1 MIILNSPLNSKN
13 KKMKITLSIV
23 TFIIIIVLS
32 VLGYLYNSLGK
43 FNTVKLPSSNEELGI
58 GKVASEDNNEEI
70 VKNNEYL
77 NGGTATSYESDNSIL
92 NIALFGVDIGREKTD
107 PPHSDSII
115 IATIDKKHNKL
126 KLTSIMRDT
135 YVNVSGHGR
144 TKINEAYTYGGPL
157 LAIKTLNENFGF
169 DIKNYVTV
177 NFFSLEKVIDVLGG
191 VEITIKDYEI
201 AQINEWII
209 ETAKI
214 EGKSAPTISQPGTYR
229 LSGLQAVAYSR
240 IRKVG
245 DGDFERTERQRR
257 VLTQLFKELQ
267 IKGIYKYPT
276 IASEVFPLIET
287 SLTKSDIINAGAF
300 IVSSGI
306 SNIEQQR
313 FPLDG
318 YCKGETINSIW
329 YLVPKPNLSVT
340 SKQLRDYIYEDIKP
354 KSKQPLF

>member
-1 MIILNSPLNSKN
+1 MIILSSPLKSKN
-13 KKMKITLSIV
+13 KKLKIALFIIA
-23 TFIIIIVLS
+23 FIIIIVLS
-32 VLGYLYNSLGK
+32 VLGYLYNSLDK

-58 GKVASEDNNEEI
+58 GKVTSDDNNEEI

-77 NGGTATSYESDNSIL
+77 NGGTTTGYESDNSIL
-92 NIALFGVDIGREKTD
+92 NIALFGIDIGREKTD

-115 IATIDKKHNKL
+115 IATIDKQHNKI

-135 YVNVSGHGR
+135 YVNVSGHGK

-157 LAIKTLNENFGF
+157 LAIKTLNENFGL

-209 ETAKI
+209 EAAKI

-229 LSGLQAVAYSR
+229 LNGLQAVAYSR

-257 VLTQLFKELQ
+257 VLTELFKELQ
-267 IKGIYKYPT
+267 IKDIYKYPT

-287 SLTKSDIINAGAF
+287 SLTKSDIINAGTF

-318 YCKGETINSIW
+318 YCKGEIINSIW

>member
-1 MIILNSPLNSKN
+1 MIILSSHLNSKS
-13 KKMKITLSIV
+13 KKLKITLSIIA
-23 TFIIIIVLS
+23 FIIILVLS
-32 VLGYLYNSLGK
+32 VLGYIYNSLGK
-43 FNTVKLPSSNEELGI
+43 FITVKIPSSNEELGI
-58 GKVASEDNNEEI
+58 GKVTLDESKEEI
-70 VKNNEYL
+70 VESNEYL
-77 NGGTATSYESDNSIL
+77 NRGTTTNYKSDNSIL
-92 NIALFGVDIGREKTD
+92 NIALFGIDIGREKTD

-135 YVNVSGHGR
+135 YVNVSGHGK
-144 TKINEAYTYGGPL
+144 TKITEAYTYGGPL
-157 LAIKTLNENFGF
+157 LAIKTLNENFGL

-191 VEITIKDYEI
+191 VEITIKEYEI

-209 ETAKI
+209 EAAKI
-214 EGKSAPTISQPGTYR
+214 EGKSAQTISQPGTYR

-257 VLTQLFKELQ
+257 VLTQLFNELKS
-267 IKGIYKYPT
+267 KGLYKYPT

-300 IVSSGI
+300 IVGSGI

-318 YCKGETINSIW
+318 YCKGEMINSIW
-329 YLVPKPNLSVT
+329 YLVLKPNLSVT
-340 SKQLRDYIYEDIKP
+340 SKQLRDYIYDDIKP
-354 KSKQPLF
+354 KPKAPLF

>member
-1 MIILNSPLNSKN
+1 MIILSSPLNSKS
-13 KKMKITLSIV
+13 KKLKIALCIISSIV
-23 TFIIIIVLS
+23 IVVLS
-32 VLGYLYNSLGK
+32 VLAYLYNSLGK

-58 GKVASEDNNEEI
+58 GKVVSDDSKEETI
-70 VKNNEYL
+70 ENNEYL
-77 NGGTATSYESDNSIL
+77 NGGTITGYESDNSIL
-92 NIALFGVDIGREKTD
+92 NIALFGIDTGREKTD

-115 IATIDKKHNKL
+115 IATIDKQHNKI

-135 YVNVSGHGR
+135 YVNVSRHGR
-144 TKINEAYTYGGPL
+144 TKINEAYTYGGSL
-157 LAIKTLNENFGF
+157 LAIKTLNENFGL

-177 NFFSLEKVIDVLGG
+177 NFFSLEKIIDVLGG
-191 VEITIKDYEI
+191 VEITIKDYETDE
-201 AQINEWII
+201 INKWIM
-209 ETAKI
+209 EVADL
-214 EGKSAPTISQPGTYR
+214 EGKSPPIIWEPGTYR
-229 LSGLQAVAYSR
+229 LNGLQAVAYSR
-240 IRKVG
+240 MRKVG
-245 DGDFERTERQRR
+245 GGDFERSERQRR
-257 VLTQLFKELQ
+257 VLTELFKELQ
-267 IKGIYKYPT
+267 SKGIYKYPT

-318 YCKGETINSIW
+318 YCKGEIINSTW